1 MYCRE
6 WSLAEWGSDSVLP
19 TNFIRAIWIGF
30 QRLSI
35 QVHNKLCKQQILAN
49 RAGSGAAADDAIQ
62 TDVMTMTIIT
72 VVGHFVVGWVGKLRF
87 KSIAT

>member
-1 MYCRE
+1 MYGRE

-49 RAGSGAAADDAIQ
+49 SAGSAAAAAADDAIQ
-62 TDVMTMTIIT
+62 TDVMTRTIIT
-72 VVGHFVVGWVGKLRF
+72 VVGHFVVGWV
-87 KSIAT
+87 S